1 MHTQEIELLRQQREQ
16 ADAEFAA
23 ACQQLSTA
31 QKAVHAA
38 RNRVKVAQRRYIE
51 AISERKVS

>member
-1 MHTQEIELLRQQREQ
+1 MTEIEQLRQQHEQ

-38 RNRVKVAQRRYIE
+38 RKRCKTAQRRYIE
-51 AISERKVS
+51 VITEGKAS